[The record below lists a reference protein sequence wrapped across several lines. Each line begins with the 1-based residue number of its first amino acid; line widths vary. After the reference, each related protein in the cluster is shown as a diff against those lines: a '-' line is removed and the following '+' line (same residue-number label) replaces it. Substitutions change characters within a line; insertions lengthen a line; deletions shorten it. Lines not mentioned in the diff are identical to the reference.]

1 MKDESNFNYYCV
13 YKCDCVTVC
22 VCVYKNVGWIFRLT
36 VLLVVVWVTILLE
49 CFFVCCYCRVIS
61 LLLLHTHI
69 TNMSVAKSVV
79 LKEPFD
85 EGIPGPEHF
94 DIVESALPEASALEE
109 GGIQVKIVAMSA
121 DPYLRMGVKSTG
133 AVGSGGIMRLYA

>member
-1 MKDESNFNYYCV
+1 MKDESNFNYYCE
-13 YKCDCVTVC
+13 C
-22 VCVYKNVGWIFRLT
+22 VCVYKCGLT
-36 VLLVVVWVTILLE
+36 ILLVVVWVTILLE
-49 CFFVCCYCRVIS
+49 CVGCCCRHFVVI
-61 LLLLHTHI
+61 LLHTYSI